1 MSRLQ
6 VAFGA
11 GIRSALLSWLCC
23 ATLFLGTA
31 PALAGDIQVVVS
43 RDVPRSKPL
52 PRYSLIAIFGMRMTT
67 WPDGT
72 AIRVFVLRNDHP
84 IHPRFC
90 KEVLQVFPHQ
100 LQAAWDRL
108 VFSGTGQA
116 PEVVDSEEEMRER
129 VSRTPGAIG
138 YLHKDQIDNSV
149 AILPLIP

>member
-1 MSRLQ
+1 MSRL
-6 VAFGA
+6 VPKCSRYIRFLLIA
-11 GIRSALLSWLCC
+11 GLCYAALFW
-23 ATLFLGTA
+23 TG
-31 PALAGDIQVVVS
+31 LAAAASDIQVVVS
-43 RDVPRSKPL
+43 HDVPRSKPL

-67 WPDGT
+67 WSDGK

-138 YLHKDQIDNSV
+138 YLHKDHIDNSL
-149 AILPLIP
+149 AILPLAP